1 MIVKF
6 SLILKLKILIINKK
20 RPMAATIRSEARRK
34 NAKYYHIFIIIPC
47 VLLFYHVCAW
57 IESKEIK

>member
-20 RPMAATIRSEARRK
+20 RPMAATIGQGTK
-34 NAKYYHIFIIIPC
+34 KCKILPHIYYHSMRIIILSRLC
-47 VLLFYHVCAW
+47 MD
-57 IESKEIK
+57 